1 MPKDH
6 PLRSLF
12 VHQAAPDAPYQRMVN
27 MLLLHGVRSCLE
39 YVKTGDYERAV
50 QLSNREMSPHLQFL
64 DLGGHGYAA
73 VSAMEDALEVEFVC
87 MPRPLERSTTQD
99 GGPLVYRVVHRAKL
113 WKGGETPKLERI
125 LTEGK
130 LPLSI

>member
-1 MPKDH
+1 
-6 PLRSLF
+6 
-12 VHQAAPDAPYQRMVN
+12 MVN